1 MSGAFDEKG
10 NVRLSERVKALP
22 PWPIMGYD
30 MPRTMR
36 GEVMTKLAEI
46 KLGNIIITIRRKRW
60 EEKRIGGA

>member
-30 MPRTMR
+30 MPRTMQGVEVVTLFKKEIFGFIISIKR
-36 GEVMTKLAEI
+36 KQWGE
-46 KLGNIIITIRRKRW
+46 RRVIP
-60 EEKRIGGA
+60 E